1 MSEME
6 IDIMQRAVKFCVGRL
21 GMIESECWKYPEN
34 TCTVFWRHYLESD
47 QDL

>member
-6 IDIMQRAVKFCVGRL
+6 IDIMQRAVKFCVDRL

-34 TCTVFWRHYLESD
+34 TCTVFWINYFESAL
-47 QDL
+47 DL